1 MQCVFFFNISKHY
14 FWTKASR
21 ASAYSLDIFKFFVLF
36 WSSIFLYYIFL
47 WKKCSRGRPGI
58 GMSVI
63 ILIHQPEKYSKSSR
77 YREHGI
83 QLRKPWDL
91 LNKIWLSFFSYTWL
105 IWRISSS
112 NEHYLSNVYRYD
124 GNRYLIILS
133 PSAVGREPDIGCQPN
148 STRPPRTS
156 SLGEKSWY
164 GNQSRCAWGVIRR
177 CYI

>member
-105 IWRISSS
+105 IWRISSM
-112 NEHYLSNVYRYD
+112 NTICQTFTD
-124 GNRYLIILS
+124 MM
-133 PSAVGREPDIGCQPN
+133 AIGIWL
-148 STRPPRTS
+148 S
-156 SLGEKSWY
+156 SLPVLLDENRISDV
-164 GNQSRCAWGVIRR
+164 NRIPRVLQEPPL
-177 CYI
+177 